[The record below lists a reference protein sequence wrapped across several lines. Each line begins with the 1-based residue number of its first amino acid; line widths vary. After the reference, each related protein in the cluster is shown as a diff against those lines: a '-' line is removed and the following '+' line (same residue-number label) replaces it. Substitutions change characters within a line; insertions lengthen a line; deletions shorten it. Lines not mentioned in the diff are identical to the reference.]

1 MRKSRKI
8 VSMPI
13 VSLEEG
19 IQIGSVRSL
28 VVNPGKME
36 IAAIIIDQRG
46 WFKEQKIIPYSKVS
60 KIGNDAITIDK
71 SANVQ
76 KTISLPEI
84 LKLIKEKVNP
94 IKTKVV
100 AENGSVL
107 GHVDEYY
114 IDEQSGKITSLL
126 ITGRFLEALFKGKAL
141 LSTEYVRTMGA
152 DVIIVKE
159 DAFTQLEKIDGGVQE
174 TIRNL
179 RKGTASLWE
188 STKQQTKEISK
199 TLKEKYDQRE
209 KKAEKKLPVGS
220 TLEGKP
226 GPADDNRAE
235 DEGASSKK
243 PGSEETIG
251 EKPGSGETGGEQPG
265 RDESSED
272 KNN

>member
-60 KIGNDAITIDK
+60 KIGSDAITIDK

-76 KTISLPEI
+76 KTISLPEM

-94 IKTKVV
+94 LKTKVV

-107 GHVDEYY
+107 GHVEEYF
-114 IDEQSGKITSLL
+114 IDEQSGKITSLI
-126 ITGRFLEALFKGKAL
+126 ITGRFLETLFKGKAL

-159 DAFTQLEKIDGGVQE
+159 EALNQLEKIDGGVQE
-174 TIRNL
+174 TVRNL
-179 RKGTASLWE
+179 REGTASLWE

-199 TLKEKYDQRE
+199 TIKEKYDQRE
-209 KKAEKKLPVGS
+209 KKAEKKPPVSS
-220 TLEGKP
+220 TPEAKP
-226 GPADDNRAE
+226 GPADDNKVD
-235 DEGASSKK
+235 DEGA
-243 PGSEETIG
+243 
-251 EKPGSGETGGEQPG
+251 G
-265 RDESSED
+265 RKHGASA
-272 KNN
+272 